1 MILRTIAGDLPSS
14 RSLSSNLRTVWGLIS
29 DSFIA
34 PMKGTMC

>member
-1 MILRTIAGDLPSS
+1 MILRTIAGDRFSS
-14 RSLSSNLRTVWGLIS
+14 RSLSSNLRTAWALSS